1 MGVPLLVT
9 APPSTSTF
17 TLRARVEECERRGET
32 LKKKYSVRNESPS
45 ILDIRIAK

>member
-9 APPSTSTF
+9 APSTSMF
-17 TLRARVEECERRGET
+17 TLRARAEECERRGET